1 MKVLIIGG
9 CGYTG
14 SAIGKYLAP
23 KHEITNVDLEWFG
36 NYSEHTNVNVDYKNL
51 TTAFL
56 DKYNVVILTA
66 GHSSVKM
73 CDTDLQSS
81 FNNNVRNFVNLTN
94 KLTTQ
99 KFIYA
104 SSI

>member
-36 NYSEHTNVNVDYKNL
+36 NYSEHTNINVDYNNL
-51 TTAFL
+51 TSAFL
-56 DKYNVVILTA
+56 KQNSACRAV
-66 GHSSVKM
+66 
-73 CDTDLQSS
+73 
-81 FNNNVRNFVNLTN
+81 NNCAF
-94 KLTTQ
+94 
-99 KFIYA
+99 
-104 SSI
+104 